1 MIGAVGELPG
11 GRGRSQH
18 LALMLRGGAWRE
30 RGTPAQGCLKK
41 KKKITNLWLP
51 NYKTPSNHCSIYT
64 LVNMPPDNKEQSQL
78 LLQKEARQ
86 KQKPPKKKYYRGK
99 KQKNTTLCRNSSIP
113 VTGSWA
119 QERTHAFQLL
129 IFLKKPVQTGSCL
142 KDILGLGFYFIFFN

>member
-18 LALMLRGGAWRE
+18 LALMLCGGAWRE
-30 RGTPAQGCLKK
+30 RGTPAQGFLKK
-41 KKKITNLWLP
+41 KKRITNLWLP

-119 QERTHAFQLL
+119 QERTTCVSTLNISQKASSNWLMSKGHSGFGVL
-129 IFLKKPVQTGSCL
+129 
-142 KDILGLGFYFIFFN
+142 FYFF

>member
-18 LALMLRGGAWRE
+18 LALMLCGGAWRE

-86 KQKPPKKKYYRGK
+86 KQKPPNKKYYRGK

-119 QERTHAFQLL
+119 QERTTCVSTLNISQKASSNWLMSKGHSGFGVL
-129 IFLKKPVQTGSCL
+129 
-142 KDILGLGFYFIFFN
+142 FYFF